1 MCSFV
6 KDISRLI
13 NSGQSRSIVLSGNID
28 DLFFDGTNYI
38 PLMNFLSKK
47 YMIKPEND
55 HRGIVQVLY
64 EVNKKIQI
72 VGEGEQTIRAAWN
85 SLKPNENLDDLIEKS
100 FTNPTLAMEILRQLT
115 IISREYMKKSNYD
128 LIVIIERAELILPQV
143 EISRM
148 NYADRKRCAIVHDW
162 FSDPDF
168 CNSSDSVILI
178 TESRSQLH
186 HLISKLPQVL
196 EIEIPYPNTDA
207 RKAFIQHTKPDV
219 LNTNPY
225 LPAQTA
231 GLSIHA
237 LRQLLCEDEVDTNA
251 VNLKVEEYICAQL
264 GSDVIEF
271 KRPEHHLKDVIGFTQ
286 IKEFITHEM
295 IPRFMANDDSALV
308 GAAVAGPIGG
318 GKTYI
323 MEALAAELHMP
334 VLVLKNLRSQWYG
347 QTDVIF
353 ERLKRTLTALDKVM
367 IFIDEAD
374 TQFGGVDSN
383 AHETERRLT
392 GKIQAM
398 MSDTKL
404 RGKVIW
410 LLMTARIEL
419 LSPDIRRPGRAGD
432 LIIPI
437 LDPEGQDRK
446 EFLKW
451 VLGPIWKVNFE
462 SEDSWN
468 CANSMNRSCF
478 QKLDQVTT
486 GYSSASFAALRSMV
500 KAKKCNSLEEV
511 VELAEEILPSDIES
525 TRRYQTLQALLNCT
539 RKSLLPLQQGKT
551 VTQLRQEWRQ
561 ELDSRKF

>member
-28 DLFFDGTNYI
+28 DLFFDGTNYV

-47 YMIKPEND
+47 YMIKPEKD

-72 VGEGEQTIRAAWN
+72 VGEGEQAIRAAWS

-207 RKAFIQHTKPDV
+207 RKSFIQHTKPDV

-271 KRPEHHLKDVIGFTQ
+271 KRPEHRLKDVIGFTQ

-318 GKTYI
+318 GKTFI
-323 MEALAAELHMP
+323 MEALASELHMP

-437 LDPEGQDRK
+437 LDPEGEDRK

-451 VLGPIWKVNFE
+451 VLSSVY
-462 SEDSWN
+462 DSSLIDLN
-468 CANSMNRSCF
+468 GNF

-539 RKSLLPLQQGKT
+539 RKSLLPLQEGKT
-551 VTQLRQEWRQ
+551 VTQLRNEWRE
-561 ELDSRKF
+561 ELDNRKF

>member
-1 MCSFV
+1 MYPVYLFS
-6 KDISRLI
+6 KEISRLI

-28 DLFFDGTNYI
+28 DLFFDGTDYV
-38 PLMNFLSKK
+38 PLMDFLSKRYTVK
-47 YMIKPEND
+47 RQDGN
-55 HRGIVQVLY
+55 RGVVQVLY

-72 VGEGEQTIRAAWN
+72 LGEGEKYLRSAWYQ
-85 SLKPNENLDDLIEKS
+85 LKPKESLDDLIEKS

-115 IISREYMKKSNYD
+115 IASREFMKNNYD
-128 LIVIIERAELILPQV
+128 LIVIIERAELILPHA
-143 EISRM
+143 EISKM

-168 CNSSDSVILI
+168 CNSTDSVILI
-178 TESRSQLH
+178 SESRSMLH
-186 HLISKLPQVL
+186 DLISKLPQVL
-196 EIEIPYPNTDA
+196 EVEIPYPNTDA
-207 RKAFIQHTKPDV
+207 RKSFIEHRKPNV
-219 LNTNPY
+219 LIGNPH

-237 LRQLLCEDEVDTNA
+237 LRQLLCEEEIDTDA
-251 VNLKVEEYICAQL
+251 VNKKVEEYICAQL
-264 GSDVIEF
+264 GSDVVEF
-271 KRPEHHLKDVIGFTQ
+271 KRPDHSLEDVIGFRK
-286 IKEFITHEM
+286 IKEFIENEM
-295 IPRFMANDDSALV
+295 IPRFMANDESALV

-323 MEALAAELHMP
+323 MEALASELHMP
-334 VLVLKNLRSQWYG
+334 VLVLKNLRSQWFG

-398 MSDTKL
+398 MSDPKL

-437 LDPEGQDRK
+437 LDPEGEDR
-446 EFLKW
+446 EDFLKW
-451 VLGPIWKVNFE
+451 VCSVFPVTVGE
-462 SEDSWN
+462 QDYAS
-468 CANSMNRSCF
+468 
-478 QKLDQVTT
+478 LDKMTNN
-486 GYSSASFAALRSMV
+486 YSSASFAALRSMA
-500 KAKKCNSLEEV
+500 KAKKCSSIEEV
-511 VELAEEILPSDIES
+511 VALAEEILPSDIES
-525 TRRYQTLQALLNCT
+525 ARRYQTLQALVNCT
-539 RKSLLPLQQGKT
+539 RKSLLPLEEGKT
-551 VTQLRQEWRQ
+551 VTELRDQWRK
-561 ELDSRKF
+561 ELNWHDLPK